1 MKRRRDRKKGGKKEK
16 EGAVETGN
24 GSVLGVVDK
33 NFFRCEEKKKKYLKI
48 GKRLV

>member
-33 NFFRCEEKKKKYLKI
+33 TFFCCEEKKKYI
-48 GKRLV
+48 